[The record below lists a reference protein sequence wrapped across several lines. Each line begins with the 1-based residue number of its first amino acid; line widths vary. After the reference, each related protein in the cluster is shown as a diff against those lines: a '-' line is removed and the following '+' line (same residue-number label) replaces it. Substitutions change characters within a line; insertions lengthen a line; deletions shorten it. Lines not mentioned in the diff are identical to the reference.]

1 MNLKLGV
8 CWIEDQPSNAETEAV
23 EDAIRA
29 CGFEPA
35 VEVVKD
41 QDEILAC
48 ARQQRTFQEYELILL
63 DFMLGGDLNGDEL
76 AASIRQDFRSTPIL
90 FYSVMP
96 VDQLRTRMAEQG
108 VDGVYCAA
116 RRDLANK
123 VGELVSDLAP
133 RLNRL
138 SGMRGL
144 AAQVVAECDEE
155 LRTIL
160 RTLTANMPE
169 KELVQSL
176 TRRARKAGTAQ
187 LKQLDKLTQL
197 DELLGSIAISSV
209 MLIREVKAQLE
220 TSASVQIQDHLYELR
235 DYEKDILG
243 RRNVLSHAIEERT
256 EEGWRISTK
265 RSDMADLTVDQ
276 FEEYRFDFLRYK
288 ECARRL
294 RELVIKEIT

>member
-8 CWIEDQPSNAETEAV
+8 CWIEDQPSSAETEAV

-41 QDEILAC
+41 QGEILAC
-48 ARQQRTFQEYELILL
+48 ARRQRTFQEYELILL
-63 DFMLGGDLNGDEL
+63 DLMLGGDLDGDEL
-76 AASIRQDFRSTPIL
+76 AARIRQDFRSTPIL
-90 FYSVMP
+90 FYSVRP
-96 VDQLRTRMAEQG
+96 VDQLRTRMARQG
-108 VDGVYCAA
+108 VDGVYCTD

-123 VGELVSDLAP
+123 VRELISDLAP

-144 AAQVVAECDEE
+144 ATQVVAECDEE
-155 LRTIL
+155 LRTVL
-160 RTLTANMPE
+160 RSLTASIPE
-169 KELVQSL
+169 EELVRSL
-176 TRRARKAGTAQ
+176 TRRARRAGTAQ
-187 LKQLDKLTQL
+187 LKQLDKQTRL
-197 DELLGSIAISSV
+197 DELLGSVAISSV
-209 MLIREVKAQLE
+209 LLIREVRAQLE
-220 TSASVQIQDHLYELR
+220 TSASVQIQDHLHELR

-265 RSDMADLTVDQ
+265 RSDIADLTVDQ
-276 FEEYRFDFLRYK
+276 FEKYRFDFLRYK
-288 ECARRL
+288 ECATRL